1 MSQALRL
8 TKPTQENP
16 DSLYFER
23 RASPRR
29 PIGGSVSAIVREP
42 GEDPAQGGA
51 GKMLALKLRDIS
63 DGGIGATAQQPV
75 AVGSRITVFFPPH
88 GAEAGFDL
96 VGTIIRCRSVDD
108 RHDLGIAFEQTSK
121 RAG

>member
-8 TKPTQENP
+8 IDPTQDNR

-23 RASPRR
+23 RASVRR
-29 PIGGSVSAIVREP
+29 NIAGSVSAIVREP
-42 GEDPAQGGA
+42 GHDDQVDGA
-51 GKMLALKLRDIS
+51 GRMCALKLRDIS

-75 AVGSRITVFFPPH
+75 AVGSQIVVFFPPH
-88 GAEAGFDL
+88 GAEPGFDL
-96 VGTIIRCRSVDD
+96 VGTVVRCRSIDD
-108 RHDLGIAFEQTSK
+108 RHDLGIALESTAK